1 MECGRALFL
10 HHDTSSVGAISRSRR
25 TLNPHDATIGRALFH
40 DVDTNSTCA
49 GADVLSESRD
59 VVGTIIKTAHSCG
72 GPSNED
78 KKNGNWIRKLQ
89 GERHGLFS
97 NFTPSGACE
106 ACSEV
111 YDSAC
116 ESLDD
121 SG

>member
-1 MECGRALFL
+1 MLRRGDILRASVCGVLPSDCDCRVLRSDSVLESFSGVDCLECGRALFL

-78 KKNGNWIRKLQ
+78 KKK
-89 GERHGLFS
+89 
-97 NFTPSGACE
+97 
-106 ACSEV
+106 
-111 YDSAC
+111 
-116 ESLDD
+116 
-121 SG
+121 